1 MLSQIYARLR
11 DGFRSGKSKNIEY
24 RKYQLLQL
32 GYMIQ
37 DNMKR
42 FEEAL
47 AADLGRP
54 PFESHLCAQISF
66 VVTLHTLICLCYPPS
81 LEIGASITEARTA
94 WSGVD
99 KWAKP
104 ERPPFSINATPMRPV
119 VYKEPKGVVLIISP
133 FNYPM
138 WLCISPLVRLLNCL
152 DALSVLNLGTP
163 PFTRL
168 VLSQLAMLWF

>member
-66 VVTLHTLICLCYPPS
+66 VVILHTLMPLLLTQPRNWCLYHGS
-81 LEIGASITEARTA
+81 SYR
-94 WSGVD
+94 
-99 KWAKP
+99 
-104 ERPPFSINATPMRPV
+104 
-119 VYKEPKGVVLIISP
+119 
-133 FNYPM
+133 
-138 WLCISPLVRLLNCL
+138 LVRC
-152 DALSVLNLGTP
+152 
-163 PFTRL
+163 
-168 VLSQLAMLWF
+168 